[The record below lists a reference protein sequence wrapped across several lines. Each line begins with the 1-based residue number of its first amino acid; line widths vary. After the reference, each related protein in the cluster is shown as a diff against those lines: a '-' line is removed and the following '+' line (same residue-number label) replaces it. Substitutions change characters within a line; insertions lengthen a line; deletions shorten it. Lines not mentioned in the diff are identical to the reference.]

1 MKGRKA
7 AAEHVRNPISRT
19 GLLTAGSWHPFPHEQ
34 QHSDLSECEFAS
46 EGCISK
52 QWLEGHIQVCY
63 RPAALISLLSSYR
76 GGKFPV
82 HLIFY
87 FALKHK
93 RGKGLL
99 YEICLTDS

>member
-7 AAEHVRNPISRT
+7 AVERGRIPISQDRAPHSR
-19 GLLTAGSWHPFPHEQ
+19 LLASFSPWTRALKPVAV
-34 QHSDLSECEFAS
+34 FAS
-46 EGCISK
+46 EGCVSK
-52 QWLEGHIQVCY
+52 QWLGGYIQVCY
-63 RPAALISLLSSYR
+63 RPAALIIFLSSYR

-87 FALKHK
+87 FALEHK
-93 RGKGLL
+93 TGKGLL